1 MYPRRQTRWNHD
13 FLLAIGAGATVAG
26 RWNSPV
32 WDSPG
37 LKTTEQRF
45 GRLGTR
51 KDAEIS
57 FQFQTLTYRN
67 IEYPLTAESV
77 VQPMTY
83 FESMLQILWLCFT
96 LLVQT
101 EPLLFGLTL
110 LAGVI
115 LAALCWWAAT
125 HYSRLFNLTFQ
136 ITRLHQILCAGAAM
150 LTLIFCLLFVSL
162 KFTKQIAQQAIDSWN
177 HEITTDTRWQYR
189 VGVKIYYLIKA
200 TGAENFAKYPPP
212 TDVGVRFPANK
223 PSSRHIMASVPA
235 NEALHLFQISNP
247 YLSHVLSLPARMPEG
262 TIISDVNQF
271 FAQFPNGIYYMSR
284 AINLAAREIKS
295 RLDPET
301 PKAVTYARLILTACF
316 FAAQSIPFV
325 WIGIAAYRDL
335 QVKV

>member
-1 MYPRRQTRWNHD
+1 VSIVNGW
-13 FLLAIGAGATVAG
+13 
-26 RWNSPV
+26 WSSPV
-32 WDSPG
+32 WGDHG
-37 LKTTEQRF
+37 LKTAGQ
-45 GRLGTR
+45 GLGQLGAR
-51 KDAEIS
+51 KDAQIS
-57 FQFQTLTYRN
+57 FQFETLTYRS

-83 FESMLQILWLCFT
+83 FESMLQILWLCVT

-136 ITRLHQILCAGAAM
+136 ITRLHQILCAGAAL
-150 LTLIFCLLFVSL
+150 LTLIFCVLFVSL

-177 HEITTDTRWQYR
+177 HEVTTDLRWQYR

-212 TDVGVRFPANK
+212 TDVGVRFPANAA
-223 PSSRHIMASVPA
+223 SSRHIMASVPA
-235 NEALHLFQISNP
+235 NEALHLFQITNP

-262 TIISDVNQF
+262 TIINDVNRF
-271 FAQFPNGIYYMSR
+271 FAQFPNGIYYMGR
-284 AINLAAREIKS
+284 AINLTAMEIKS
-295 RLDPET
+295 KLDPET
-301 PKAVTYARLILTACF
+301 PKAVTYARLILTAGF
-316 FAAQSIPFV
+316 FLAQAIPFA